1 MAKNPMQKKTR
12 NSFIFGA
19 LMMFV
24 IMGLVSAVLAYMLIQ
39 LKSEENNRVAKQK
52 SVFVMTSS
60 VASGNAVDSSMLKQT
75 KVDSSVAPSDAV
87 TLGDL
92 TENTIAKIDLTKGVI
107 VTSAMISE
115 KDNEVKDSLRVQEYN
130 MINIPSQIA
139 TGDFIDIRLR
149 MPDGHDYIVVSKKK
163 VEIPTINGIDSL
175 NTIWVKLTEDETI
188 LMSNAIVEAYQM
200 EGALLYTTKYVEP
213 GMQQNATPTYVPSAE
228 VLNLITQ
235 NPNIEQEAKQAIYS
249 RYNSDAA
256 GIRNNINSELNSVD
270 SDTRKSNTTSGVSTE
285 TQTTK
290 EQRQSYLDA
299 LAGY

>member
-39 LKSEENNRVAKQK
+39 LKSAENNRVAKQK

-213 GMQQNATPTYVPSAE
+213 GMQQNATTTYVPSAE

>member
-39 LKSEENNRVAKQK
+39 LKSAENNRVAKQK

>member
-39 LKSEENNRVAKQK
+39 LKSAENDRVAKQK

-87 TLGDL
+87 TLGDF

-249 RYNSDAA
+249 RYNGDAA

-270 SDTRKSNTTSGVSTE
+270 SDTRKSNTISGVSTE

>member
-24 IMGLVSAVLAYMLIQ
+24 IMGLVSAVLAYMLVQ
-39 LKSEENNRVAKQK
+39 LKSAENNRVAKQK

>member
-213 GMQQNATPTYVPSAE
+213 GMQENATPTYVPSAE

>member
-39 LKSEENNRVAKQK
+39 LKSAENDRVAKQK

-249 RYNSDAA
+249 RYNGDAA

>member
-52 SVFVMTSS
+52 SVFVMISS

-213 GMQQNATPTYVPSAE
+213 GMQENATPTYVPSAE

>member
-39 LKSEENNRVAKQK
+39 LKSAENDRVAKQK